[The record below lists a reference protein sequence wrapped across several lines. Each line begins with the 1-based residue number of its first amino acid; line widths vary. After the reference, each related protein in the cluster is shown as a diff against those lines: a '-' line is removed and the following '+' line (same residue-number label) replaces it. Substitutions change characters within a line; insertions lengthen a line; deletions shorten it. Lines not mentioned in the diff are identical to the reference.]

1 MEWGQRILVGLSIYA
16 TTTNNVRLL
25 GNFSCSK
32 GVPTFCSTC
41 LPSSLRCSALAIC
54 VCVCALVF
62 NVHEAAMYNG
72 YWPIYLGCETRAP
85 LQLPRCEWCE
95 WFSPVKP
102 PDLADAGPHTH
113 ITGINASNAKL
124 ILIYSQAHTQCPSH
138 PFSMSEIHNL
148 HCSAFVYVSQILNY
162 GGWNLVSLKSACSR
176 TERREENGIQEKRR
190 RDKTLCCAYSRE
202 SYSWMYKREHV
213 HTSCIHVTSRELW
226 AYKLQIYSR
235 ERRILLAACNQ
246 TWPIL
251 CQRRQASFLQHSFR
265 SCSDK
270 LLSVCNSGW
279 HRTNCSDDKMATSLE
294 INCETT
300 TTTASKATSKA
311 VAE

>member
-1 MEWGQRILVGLSIYA
+1 MKPEHHSNSPGAS
-16 TTTNNVRLL
+16 
-25 GNFSCSK
+25 
-32 GVPTFCSTC
+32 GVS
-41 LPSSLRCSALAIC
+41 
-54 VCVCALVF
+54 V
-62 NVHEAAMYNG
+62 
-72 YWPIYLGCETRAP
+72 
-85 LQLPRCEWCE
+85 
-95 WFSPVKP
+95 FSPVKP

-113 ITGINASNAKL
+113 NRNKCIQRQTHSHIFTSTHTQCPHK
-124 ILIYSQAHTQCPSH
+124 HTQCPSH
-138 PFSMSEIHNL
+138 PVSMSEIHNL